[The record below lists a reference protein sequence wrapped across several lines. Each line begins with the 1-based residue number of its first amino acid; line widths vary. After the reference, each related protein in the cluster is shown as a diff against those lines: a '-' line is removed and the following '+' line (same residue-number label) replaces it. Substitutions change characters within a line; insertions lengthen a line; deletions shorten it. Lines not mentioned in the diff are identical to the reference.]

1 MKIWYVVAKVNGVI
15 VDNFIASFTKEEAL
29 GRAYSWVFEKF
40 GNDADIES
48 IEIELE
54 EDLSK

>member
-29 GRAYSWVFEKF
+29 GRAYSWLFEKF
-40 GNDADIES
+40 GNGSDIES
-48 IEIELE
+48 IKIELE
-54 EDLSK
+54 EDLTK

>member
-1 MKIWYVVAKVNGVI
+1 MKIWYIVAKVNNAI

-29 GRAYSWVFEKF
+29 DRTYSWLFEKF